1 VRFLPEEERVYLLYD
16 ERAIVGSSR
25 YDVDYAIVSTTSETL
40 QEATEDKEVL
50 FPEGVILSYLRDAEG
65 YLTDE
70 RMEE

>member
-1 VRFLPEEERVYLLYD
+1 MAEEERVYLLYD
-16 ERAIVGSSR
+16 GRALVGSSM
-25 YDVDYAIVSTTSETL
+25 YDVDFALVCTTSETL
-40 QEATEDKEVL
+40 QEATEDKKVL